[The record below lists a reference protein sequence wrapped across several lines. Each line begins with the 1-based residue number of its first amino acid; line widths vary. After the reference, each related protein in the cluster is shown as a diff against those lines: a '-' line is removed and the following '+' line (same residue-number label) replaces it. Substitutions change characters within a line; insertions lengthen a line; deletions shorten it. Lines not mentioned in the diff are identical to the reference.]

1 MIIND
6 IRMIKD
12 REMFDEIMGM
22 PSKEKAPLVISN
34 TSLKIL
40 NIDRCDSIIDNPGW
54 KNMFRS

>member
-1 MIIND
+1 
-6 IRMIKD
+6 MIKD